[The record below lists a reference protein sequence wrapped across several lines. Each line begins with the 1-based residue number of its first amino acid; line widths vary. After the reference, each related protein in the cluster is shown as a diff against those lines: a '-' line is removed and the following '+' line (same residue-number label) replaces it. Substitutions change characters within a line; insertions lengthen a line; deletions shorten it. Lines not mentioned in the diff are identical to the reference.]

1 MTTPGE
7 LVVFYP
13 SPRSPR
19 PTRPRSSGD
28 RATASGAVCAGSN
41 PAGGTLCKVPKD
53 PVTSGNAESGVF
65 AYVQASAARSGC
77 MSESVDEAWT
87 GSWSIAAGE
96 PWRLR
101 ALVGECGPPPGGRQ
115 RVRVPSTGNGK
126 CTRSNQLKGE
136 SREHQQSDKT
146 PI

>member
-41 PAGGTLCKVPKD
+41 PAGGTQHEVPKD

-65 AYVQASAARSGC
+65 AYVQACAARSGR
-77 MSESVDEAWT
+77 MSGSVDEAWT
-87 GSWSIAAGE
+87 GSWSIAAH
-96 PWRLR
+96 
-101 ALVGECGPPPGGRQ
+101 
-115 RVRVPSTGNGK
+115 GN
-126 CTRSNQLKGE
+126 
-136 SREHQQSDKT
+136 
-146 PI
+146 